1 MRMGHQEE
9 LTGKNEMETGNDPA
23 NFPKKPALSLILCSR
38 NDQYM
43 GNSLWR
49 LQTTLNYAA
58 QRVHELSREADV
70 EVLVAD
76 WGSEIPLRDVLE
88 LSPAAARIVSFIQ
101 IPPETARDLQKDSP
115 FAEVFALN
123 AAARRSSGDY
133 IGRIDQDTLVGKRFL
148 EYFFGLYEGRQHLD
162 VPLNSALLFA
172 NQRMVPYRVV
182 VRDPSFWAVDRF
194 TDWFGRF
201 FKIEVSSRNLFYNH
215 GVGIWLIHRD
225 LWSECGGYDEQMIY
239 MNLMEVNM
247 ISRLMNKY
255 QVINLGQLVDYVF
268 YHLEHYHPLTTRRSS
283 THRKVNP
290 KLQFTNYEIINPNG
304 PDWGM
309 VQYQLEIMP
318 YSQEKNK
325 AKEPAFSQPMFRWLS
340 FLFMLLSA
348 GIQMTGDEIIK
359 MLRIL
364 PAGLLDVWNKLVEP
378 FTRSYLVWAERFQ
391 IAQETVRRQPIV
403 RWPKLLVILWT
414 QRRDQKKERQK
425 AAQ

>member
-1 MRMGHQEE
+1 MRISHTEE
-9 LTGKNEMETGNDPA
+9 QTGKNDMNTGNDPA
-23 NFPKKPALSLILCSR
+23 NFPRNPALSLILCSR

-49 LQTTLNYAA
+49 LQTTLNYVA
-58 QRVHELSREADV
+58 QKVQELSREQDV
-70 EVLVAD
+70 ELLVAD

-148 EYFFGLYEGRQHLD
+148 EYFFALYEGRQQLD
-162 VPLNSALLFA
+162 IPLNSALLFA

-182 VRDPSFWAVDRF
+182 VRDPSLWAVDKF
-194 TDWFGRF
+194 IDWFGRF
-201 FKIEVSSRNLFYNH
+201 FKIEVSPRNLFYKH

-255 QVINLGQLVDYVF
+255 QVINLGQLVNYAF
-268 YHLEHYHPLTTRRSS
+268 YHLEHYHPLTPRRSS

-290 KLQFTNYEIINPNG
+290 RRQFTNYEIINPNG

-309 VQYQLEIMP
+309 IQYQLEKLP

-325 AKEPAFSQPMFRWLS
+325 AKEPASSQPTFRWLS
-340 FLFMLLSA
+340 FLLLLLSA

-359 MLRIL
+359 MVRTL
-364 PAGLLDVWNKLVEP
+364 PAGLLNVWNKLAEP
-378 FTRSYLVWAERFQ
+378 FARSYHVWVERFQ
-391 IAQETVRRQPIV
+391 IAQETVQRQPIV
-403 RWPKLLVILWT
+403 RWPRLLVILWT